1 MKDEELEL
9 LTSPLFTL
17 IMKKDEYGGL
27 TVADIKLS
35 SLFMKLP
42 MQYQHEIINEILGE
56 GEPIS
61 YMGGSAY
68 SLN

>member
-1 MKDEELEL
+1 MKDEEPNL
-9 LTSPLFTL
+9 LTTPLFTL
-17 IMKKDEYGGL
+17 YLKKDENSGL
-27 TVADIKLS
+27 VIENMELS

-42 MQYQHEIINEILGE
+42 LQYQHEIINEILGE

-61 YMGGSAY
+61 YMGGSN

>member
-17 IMKKDEYGGL
+17 IMKRDEYGGL

-61 YMGGSAY
+61 YMGGVSN
-68 SLN
+68 SLQ